1 MKKFNDIL
9 EAINTLYKEV
19 KELEEK
25 QNAEINRYYSTFE
38 GLTIKERVAQKK
50 ENKEAEEEHFKI
62 VAELQEVITN
72 GKLKLKLMQNNAR
85 IALFNEV
92 MPIVLDVLQK
102 YNGKPHG
109 EKTSKKI
116 RDEIKEKTSCYVSIY
131 SDSFEIFPCNLENTY
146 KVECGTKYINGNKK
160 PVLVDNKINVVTME
174 DLEIYYI
181 NRTYFEDLEGTIKE
195 LKKIHT
201 EAQKKQEELKALCK
215 QFNKLS
221 VEGISDLNH
230 TAYSIRNN
238 II

>member
-1 MKKFNDIL
+1 MMKFNDIL

-19 KELEEK
+19 KEVEEK
-25 QNAEINRYYSTFE
+25 QDAEINRYYSTFD
-38 GLTIKERVAQKK
+38 GLTIKEKIAQKK
-50 ENKEAEEEHFKI
+50 ENKKAEEEHFKT

-92 MPIVLDVLQK
+92 MPIVLDILQK

-131 SDSFEIFPCNLENTY
+131 SDSFEIFPCNLGNTY

-160 PVLVDNKINVVTME
+160 SLLVDNKINVVTME

-181 NRTYFEDLEGTIKE
+181 NRTYFEDLEGTINE

-201 EAQKKQEELKALCK
+201 EAQKKQEELKALCE